1 MLSIEVGLKMSIEK
15 LLICKF
21 TNIKDE
27 GNHLSK
33 LVETIED
40 EAIYTINTFLH
51 QLSSQGKDYITVR
64 APL

>member
-1 MLSIEVGLKMSIEK
+1 MPKFVLSIEVGLKMSIEK

-51 QLSSQGKDYITVR
+51 QLSSQGKDYTI
-64 APL
+64 

>member
-1 MLSIEVGLKMSIEK
+1 MPKCVLSIEVGFRMFIEK

-51 QLSSQGKDYITVR
+51 QLSSKGKDYII
-64 APL
+64 

>member
-1 MLSIEVGLKMSIEK
+1 MSIEK

-51 QLSSQGKDYITVR
+51 QLSSQGKDYTI
-64 APL
+64 